1 MVFDCFR
8 LERWKSISLMEFGFL
23 WSVLFAV
30 WGPVP
35 RYLGWLIALIGLFL
49 ECIRGHGKGSSLHP
63 KVQFLLIFLLV
74 WGVFP
79 SYFRKPDFYSFIKGY
94 SLVLEFAFSLWLS
107 ARLFGEEAFQRFWV
121 VLVMTVFV
129 VIIQSLY
136 AFFFENNFSGLF
148 SNINTLGLYGVIL
161 LPFFISR
168 AFEKGKVLFWVGSA
182 GVLFLICLSSSSGA
196 WLTGAA
202 CLFFLTLLGG
212 KKYFAKIFFL
222 FLLFVTMFA
231 AVWGVL
237 EKTDPEL
244 KRQFANYMK
253 REYQQLTAF
262 DNPSKLTTYRSFLW
276 KGALHL
282 IKVHPLAGWGWGSF
296 NSPFEQVNK
305 SWWNEKQTRISLKY
319 VDDAHNMYFN
329 LSIYGGIPSMIAV
342 VVIFL
347 FTAYRAF
354 FFSRQNPERR
364 WFWVAASACIL
375 SLLVYSFG
383 GDVFSIRYRFACIFW
398 YFMGFAGRAAEK

>member
-1 MVFDCFR
+1 
-8 LERWKSISLMEFGFL
+8 
-23 WSVLFAV
+23 
-30 WGPVP
+30 
-35 RYLGWLIALIGLFL
+35 
-49 ECIRGHGKGSSLHP
+49 
-63 KVQFLLIFLLV
+63 
-74 WGVFP
+74 
-79 SYFRKPDFYSFIKGY
+79 
-94 SLVLEFAFSLWLS
+94 
-107 ARLFGEEAFQRFWV
+107 
-121 VLVMTVFV
+121 
-129 VIIQSLY
+129 
-136 AFFFENNFSGLF
+136 
-148 SNINTLGLYGVIL
+148 
-161 LPFFISR
+161 
-168 AFEKGKVLFWVGSA
+168 
-182 GVLFLICLSSSSGA
+182 
-196 WLTGAA
+196 
-202 CLFFLTLLGG
+202 
-212 KKYFAKIFFL
+212 
-222 FLLFVTMFA
+222 MFA